1 MTEAPPKTKMKNEE
15 ARKLGQQ
22 SEEQHKQAEL
32 DFSQSF
38 FARDQTQKRKKERKK
53 NMKWI

>member
-1 MTEAPPKTKMKNEE
+1 MKNEE

-22 SEEQHKQAEL
+22 SEEQHHKQAEL

>member
-22 SEEQHKQAEL
+22 SEEQHHKQAEL

-38 FARDQTQKRKKERKK
+38 FLRETKLKRERKKEK
-53 NMKWI
+53 